1 MIFVWIAY
9 GFAALAA
16 VLLALHVRRRY
27 PAMPERIPLQIGIDG
42 RPGPL
47 YRKIWVWYLPGLF
60 ALFVALLGIAVFT
73 ANTPSRFWEQ
83 FVLTLVV
90 LEIAL
95 FAYFLGWLVDRL
107 IELARRQTY
116 RIAPVRIG
124 LVLAAIGAPSLLILA
139 IARLANV
146 GP

>member
-1 MIFVWIAY
+1 MIFVGIAY
-9 GFAALAA
+9 GLAALAA
-16 VLLALHVRRRY
+16 ALLALHVRRRY

-47 YRKIWVWYLPGLF
+47 YRKVWVWYLPGLF

-73 ANTPSRFWEQ
+73 NAPPRFWEQ

-124 LVLAAIGAPSLLILA
+124 LVIAAIGAPSLLILA
-139 IARLANV
+139 VARLANV